1 MQCPLCSHSLT
12 PQSVPTNTGGNRTI
26 DHCAQ
31 CGGTWFDPFDAI
43 GLPFHEIVRLAD
55 ETVQPKTPTFSTE
68 HPQCPRC
75 KISLEPFQGE
85 AVPAGVSFFQCNKC
99 RGIWATQRQSQSF
112 PFIPKSELPAPASP
126 WTVAFVPT
134 AALIMLIFTTLLTVR
149 NAQQSQNAQTN
160 ASQQIS
166 QLSIESVSP
175 SVLTVSF
182 RTATPMKSSITI
194 YGDSGYA
201 LTQDISQELQTTHAA
216 VLTNLPPSRSFRYDI
231 DLIDTAG
238 KQTKLTGTF
247 RAR

>member
-1 MQCPLCSHSLT
+1 MQCPLCSHNLT

-26 DHCAQ
+26 DHCMQ

-55 ETVQPKTPTFSTE
+55 ESVQPKTPTFSTE

-75 KISLEPFQGE
+75 TIALESFQGE

-99 RGIWATQRQSQSF
+99 RGIWATQRQSQSY
-112 PFIPKSELPAPASP
+112 PFIPKSELPAPATP
-126 WTVAFVPT
+126 WSVSFIPT
-134 AALIMLIFTTLLTVR
+134 IAIVMLIFTTFLTVH

-160 ASQQIS
+160 ASQKVR

-175 SVLTVSF
+175 SSLTVSF

-194 YGDSGYA
+194 TTDGFA
-201 LTQDISQELQTTHAA
+201 LTQDISNDLKTIHGT
-216 VLTNLPPSRSFRYDI
+216 VVTGLPRASSFRYDI
-231 DLIDTAG
+231 ELTDENGVRTRH
-238 KQTKLTGTF
+238 TGTL
-247 RAR
+247 AY